1 MKKLYILA
9 PNDRF
14 NYGDLLFP
22 HILKFYFKDIVD
34 EIVFCSTTQSN
45 LSDLGGI
52 PTCSFQALY
61 KTKDTDQNYLI
72 VAGGDSLCISWMQ
85 VLSFVDR
92 RIDWITAIDHKLHTH
107 FFFKTYTQLKYG
119 FKTLFP
125 FSIGK
130 NELRRF
136 SKVMYNSLGGS
147 ILEHHR
153 NLLDNPKIIE
163 VLQSVDYLSLR
174 DTRTSEMLNSKNIRN
189 VVVPDSAILMS
200 NVFTEELLFHNLSI
214 NKNRFKSKGYLFFQT
229 NLRFLNLDAY
239 VALIEKVVDEYKMGV
254 CLCPI
259 GTASGHSDDIAL
271 AKIHNLLKCKDKALL
286 VNSPNIY
293 DIMWLIK
300 HSALYVGTSLHGTIT
315 ALSFEVPF
323 VAHGPIK
330 LKNYLETW
338 CKGKQSLFT
347 EEIKLES
354 AVVSQIEHCVVYPS
368 LSQKQQV
375 MKSIIHMQNE
385 ITE

>member
-22 HILKFYFKDIVD
+22 HILKFYFKNIVD
-34 EIVFCSTTQSN
+34 ELVFCSTTD
-45 LSDLGGI
+45 SDLSKFGGI
-52 PTCSFQALY
+52 PTSSFQALY
-61 KTKDTDQNYLI
+61 KAKATNQNYLI
-72 VAGGDSLCISWMQ
+72 VGGGDSLCISWMQ

-92 RIDWITAIDHKLHTH
+92 KIDWSTAIDHKFHTH

-119 FKTLFP
+119 YKTLFP

-130 NELRRF
+130 NELRSF

-147 ILEHHR
+147 MLEYHSS
-153 NLLDNPKIIE
+153 LLANPKVLE
-163 VLQSVDYLSLR
+163 VLRNVDYLSLR
-174 DTRTSEMLNSKNIRN
+174 DSQTSEMLNAKNIRN

-200 NVFTEELLFHNLSI
+200 NVFTEESLLHNLSI
-214 NKNRFKSKGYLFFQT
+214 NKNSFKSKEYLFFQT

-239 VALIEKVVDEYKMGV
+239 VALIEKVVDEYKLSV

-259 GTASGHSDDIAL
+259 GTAFGHSDDIAL

-286 VNSPNIY
+286 VSSPNIY

-315 ALSFEVPF
+315 ALSFGVPF

-338 CKGKQSLFT
+338 CTENQSLFT
-347 EEIKLES
+347 EEKDVES
-354 AVVSQIEHCVVYPS
+354 AVVSQIEHRVVYPS

-385 ITE
+385 IKE

>member
-22 HILKFYFKDIVD
+22 HILRFYLKDIVD
-34 EIVFCSTTQSN
+34 EMVFCSTTE
-45 LSDLGGI
+45 SDLLKLGGI

-61 KTKDTDQNYLI
+61 KAKATDQNYLI

-92 RIDWITAIDHKLHTH
+92 KIDWLTAIDHKLHTH
-107 FFFKTYTQLKYG
+107 FFFKAYTRLKYG
-119 FKTLFP
+119 YKTLFP

-130 NELRRF
+130 NELGNF

-147 ILEHHR
+147 MLEYHGS
-153 NLLDNPKIIE
+153 LLDTPKVIE
-163 VLQSVDYLSLR
+163 VLRNVDYLSLR
-174 DTRTSEMLNSKNIRN
+174 DIQTSEMLNSKDISN

-200 NVFTEELLFHNLSI
+200 DVFTEELLVKNLSVDR
-214 NKNRFKSKGYLFFQT
+214 NRFQNKKYLFFQT
-229 NLRFLNLDAY
+229 NLNFLDLNAY
-239 VALIEKVVDEYKMGV
+239 VAIIEKVIDEYQLNV

-259 GTASGHSDDIAL
+259 GTALGHSDDIAL
-271 AKIHNLLKCKDKALL
+271 AKIYSQLKCKDKVLL
-286 VNSPNIY
+286 INSPNIY

-300 HSALYVGTSLHGTIT
+300 HTALYVGTSLHGTIT

-330 LKNYLETW
+330 LKNYLDTW
-338 CKGKQSLFT
+338 CKGKRSLFT
-347 EEIKLES
+347 EEKDLES
-354 AVVSQIEHCVVYPS
+354 AVDSQIEHHVVYIS
-368 LSQKQQV
+368 QSQKQQV
-375 MKSIIHMQNE
+375 MESINHMKDE
-385 ITE
+385 IKE

>member
-34 EIVFCSTTQSN
+34 EMVFCSTTQSD

-52 PTCSFQALY
+52 PTCGFQALY
-61 KTKDTDQNYLI
+61 KAKDTEQNYLI

-92 RIDWITAIDHKLHTH
+92 KIDWFTAVDHKLHTH
-107 FFFKTYTQLKYG
+107 FFYKTYTRLKYG
-119 FKTLFP
+119 YKTLFP

-147 ILEHHR
+147 MLECHR
-153 NLLDNPKIIE
+153 SLLDNPEVIE
-163 VLQSVDYLSLR
+163 VLRNVDYLSLR

-200 NVFTEELLFHNLSI
+200 NVFTEELLVKNLSVDKNSFQ
-214 NKNRFKSKGYLFFQT
+214 NKKYLFFQT
-229 NLRFLNLDAY
+229 NLHFLNLDAY
-239 VALIEKVVDEYKMGV
+239 VALIERVIDQHQLSV

-259 GTASGHSDDIAL
+259 GTALGHSDDIAL
-271 AKIHNLLKCKDKALL
+271 ARIYSLLKRKDEVLL
-286 VNSPNIY
+286 ISSPNIY

-338 CKGKQSLFT
+338 CKGEVLLFT
-347 EEIKLES
+347 EEKNLES
-354 AVVSQIEHCVVYPS
+354 EVVRQIEHPIVYPS
-368 LSQKQQV
+368 LFQKEQV
-375 MKSIIHMQNE
+375 MKSIRHMQNE
-385 ITE
+385 IMC

>member
-34 EIVFCSTTQSN
+34 EFVFCSTTE
-45 LSDLGGI
+45 SDLSKQGGI

-61 KTKDTDQNYLI
+61 KAEGSSQNYLI
-72 VAGGDSLCISWMQ
+72 VGGGDSLCISWMQ

-92 RIDWITAIDHKLHTH
+92 KIDCFTAVDHKLHTH
-107 FFFKTYTQLKYG
+107 FFFNTYTRLKYKYRT
-119 FKTLFP
+119 FFP

-130 NELRRF
+130 NELRFF

-147 ILEHHR
+147 MLEYHR
-153 NLLDNPKIIE
+153 NLLDNPKVIE
-163 VLQSVDYLSLR
+163 VLQNVDYLSLR
-174 DTRTSEMLNSKNIRN
+174 DTKTSEILNSKNIRN

-200 NVFTEELLFHNLSI
+200 DVFSEKLLIQKLSVS
-214 NKNRFKSKGYLFFQT
+214 KSRFQDKKYLFFQT
-229 NLRFLNLDAY
+229 NLRFLNLDDY
-239 VALIEKVVDEYKMGV
+239 VSLIENVIDKYNLEV

-271 AKIHNLLKCKDKALL
+271 AKIHNLVKRKDKVSLIS
-286 VNSPNIY
+286 SPSIY

-323 VAHGPIK
+323 VAHGPRK

-338 CKGKQSLFT
+338 CKGKQSVFT
-347 EEIKLES
+347 EEKDMKS
-354 AVVSQIEHCVVYPS
+354 AVISQIEYPRFYPS

-375 MKSIIHMQNE
+375 MKSINHMRTE
-385 ITE
+385 IVG